1 MAVVPYMERTRA
13 WYDAQGYDKP
23 YAWAQYDVVPFAA
36 LEKPLAESVVGVVVT
51 ATATGPDGKIV
62 LPKQVY
68 SRSTN
73 PPPESLY
80 TDDLA
85 WDKEATHTDDRETY
99 LPIDR
104 LQELVA
110 AGRIAAVAP
119 RFHGVP
125 TDYSQRRTETVDA
138 PEILARLRE
147 DAADVALLV
156 PL

>member
-1 MAVVPYMERTRA
+1 
-13 WYDAQGYDKP
+13 
-23 YAWAQYDVVPFAA
+23 
-36 LEKPLAESVVGVVVT
+36 
-51 ATATGPDGKIV
+51 
-62 LPKQVY
+62 VY
-68 SRSTN
+68 SRPTN